1 MELKINSS
9 VNFLIIILK
18 LQNIKYRFTT
28 FKVLKQRMKYFVV
41 FFFILLSS
49 LSIAQGLVSSQKISG
64 IIVSVNTQIP
74 LSNVNII
81 NVNKMKGTTTDEKGL
96 FEIEV
101 TASDTL
107 HLSILGFQ
115 SLKIKVTNDWIK
127 NKSTKI
133 YLTEKAYAL
142 EEIIIRPFNLTGYLE
157 IDTKLIPEKE
167 NYRYSISGL
176 TQGYETGE
184 YSPNAFGKVMG
195 SIFNPA
201 DMLYNFFG
209 KKPKELKRLKEI
221 KKDDTVR
228 NLLETKFDRETI
240 SVLLGVDKKEIAE
253 ILERCNYS
261 ESFVKTA
268 NDLQILDAISSCYE
282 EYKILKRK

>member
-1 MELKINSS
+1 
-9 VNFLIIILK
+9 
-18 LQNIKYRFTT
+18 
-28 FKVLKQRMKYFVV
+28 MKYFVV
-41 FFFILLSS
+41 FFFILFSTH
-49 LSIAQGLVSSQKISG
+49 AVGQELVYPQKVSG
-64 IIVSVNTQIP
+64 IIFSANTQIS

-81 NVNKMKGTTTDEKGL
+81 NVNKMKGTTTDEKGF
-96 FEIEV
+96 FELEV

-142 EEIIIRPFNLTGYLE
+142 EEVIIRPFNLTGYLE

-209 KKPKELKRLKEI
+209 KKPKELKRLKEM

-240 SVLLGVDKKEIAE
+240 SVLLGVDKKEIAQ

-282 EYKILKRK
+282 EYKILKKK

>member
-1 MELKINSS
+1 
-9 VNFLIIILK
+9 
-18 LQNIKYRFTT
+18 
-28 FKVLKQRMKYFVV
+28 MKYFVV
-41 FFFILLSS
+41 FFFL
-49 LSIAQGLVSSQKISG
+49 AVSVSGFSQVIEPAQKISG
-64 IIVSVNTQIP
+64 TIINDISKLP

-81 NVNKMKGTTTDEKGL
+81 NVNKVRGTISDEKGN

-101 TASDTL
+101 TANDTL
-107 HLSILGFQ
+107 HITSLGFQ
-115 SLKIKVTNDWIK
+115 SLKVKVTNDWIK
-127 NKSTKI
+127 NKTTKI

-142 EEIIIRPFNLTGYLE
+142 EEIVVGKYNLTGYLE
-157 IDTKLIPEKE
+157 VDSKLIPTKE

-176 TQGYETGE
+176 TEGYEAGE

-209 KKPKELKRLKEI
+209 KKPKELKRLKEM

-228 NLLETKFDRETI
+228 NLLESKYDRETI
-240 SVLLGVDKKEIAE
+240 SVLLGVDKKEVSE